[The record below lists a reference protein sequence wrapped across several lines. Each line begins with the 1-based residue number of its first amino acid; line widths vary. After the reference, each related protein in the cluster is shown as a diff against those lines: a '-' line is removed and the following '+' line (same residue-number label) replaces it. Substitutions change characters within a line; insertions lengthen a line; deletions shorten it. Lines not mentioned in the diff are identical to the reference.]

1 MTKLVKYTKQNSF
14 SDKNFVKIPP
24 SYPNEMM
31 VKILSSTFYSD
42 VINKKFFIKKNL
54 KILEIGSSSGNN
66 LRYFLDR
73 KFKTFGIEIN
83 KDMVDLGRINLKRM
97 GYKIPEIKIGHNTN
111 IPYPDNFFDCL
122 VSINT
127 IHYSSGNDVIK
138 ALKEYK
144 RVLKKGSLIY
154 IETSGPKHF
163 SHKTSEKIGNL
174 KWIRKTKSKDFRNNS
189 YLFGYFSNK
198 KQFQN
203 VLEKNFSKV
212 QVFERFE
219 LSKISLNF
227 FIGVCI
233 V

>member
-1 MTKLVKYTKQNSF
+1 MKKLVKYTKQNSI
-14 SDKNFVKIPP
+14 SNKNFVKYPP

-31 VKILSSTFYSD
+31 VKILSSPFYSNVAD
-42 VINKKFFIKKNL
+42 KKFFKKKNL

-73 KFKTFGIEIN
+73 NFQTFGIEIN

-97 GYKIPEIKIGHNTN
+97 GYKIPQIKIGHNTS

-127 IHYSSGNDVIK
+127 LHYSSGDDVII
-138 ALKEYK
+138 ALREYK
-144 RVLKKGSLIY
+144 RVLKKGSLVY

-163 SHKTSEKIGNL
+163 SHKTSKKVGTL
-174 KWIRKTKSKDFRNNS
+174 KWIRKTKIKDFRNNS

-198 KQFQN
+198 KHFKSL
-203 VLEKNFSKV
+203 LEKNFSKV
-212 QVFERFE
+212 EVFERSE

-227 FIGVCI
+227 FVGICI